1 MPQLNAVELK
11 KKTYIKVG
19 EMLTTSLIHG
29 GPAPHLFSEAV
40 SDFILHGMDKVRVTV
55 NDVPDCDV
63 RSKLIMVGCVHETSC
78 ASSFLY

>member
-1 MPQLNAVELK
+1 
-11 KKTYIKVG
+11 
-19 EMLTTSLIHG
+19 MLTTSLIHG

-55 NDVPDCDV
+55 NDVDV

>member
-11 KKTYIKVG
+11 KKTVG

-55 NDVPDCDV
+55 NDVDV
-63 RSKLIMVGCVHETSC
+63 RSITDHGWLC
-78 ASSFLY
+78 A